1 LSTSAADPSGRLGP
15 ALKRRIVRESIE
27 FIVERYAL
35 ADAQRS
41 ALEQVPIRWRRARGP
56 SRFYLRACRGFD
68 GPHIL
73 ISVGRGATV
82 RWHVYR
88 RVRAALVTPAEGIPI
103 PAALHASL
111 ALVHELTHAVQHGM
125 CGTPRRRYSE
135 VETTANEIE
144 FIRRAAPDVHAQ
156 LVPVQARRKTG
167 RRPAEA
173 RKPVIPRRSAL
184 AGLASWFR
192 AFLRG

>member
-1 LSTSAADPSGRLGP
+1 MGP
-15 ALKRRIVRESIE
+15 ALKRRIVRESVD
-27 FIVERYAL
+27 FIVERYGL
-35 ADAQRS
+35 DDGQRQ
-41 ALEQVPIRWRRARGP
+41 ALEAVPIRWRRARAP

-73 ISVGRGATV
+73 ISVGRGAMV

-88 RVRAALVTPAEGIPI
+88 RVRAARVTPAEGILV

-111 ALVHELTHAVQHGM
+111 ALVHELTHAVQHGV

-144 FIRRAAPDVHAQ
+144 FIRRVAPGLHAQ
-156 LVPVQARRKTG
+156 LVPVVGRRRGARRSG
-167 RRPAEA
+167 VAASAPARRTSP
-173 RKPVIPRRSAL
+173 L
-184 AGLASWFR
+184 AGLAAWFR